1 MAFLWLCLSELCQL
15 TYCTNPIRHLL
26 TDEFLLMLSWAYRC
40 APLCLPF
47 YTVMLMSVS
56 LNTSFTLS
64 VLFGFAIS
72 HHFFLFG
79 KKPKSGPR
87 VLRIPYYLISVV
99 WPVPPVSLENRHC
112 FAVDATRR
120 HVIIGWTLR
129 TKRAIATGSPCVI
142 PSAQWQDLFIASDK
156 LIIVS
161 TS

>member
-1 MAFLWLCLSELCQL
+1 MEFLWLCLSELCQL
-15 TYCTNPIRHLL
+15 TYFTNPIRHLL
-26 TDEFLLMLSWAYRC
+26 IDEFLLMLSWAYRC

-47 YTVMLMSVS
+47 YIVMLMSVS

-87 VLRIPYYLISVV
+87 VLCIPYYLISVV
-99 WPVPPVSLENRHC
+99 WPVPPVLLENRHC
-112 FAVDATRR
+112 FSMDATWR

-129 TKRAIATGSPCVI
+129 TKRAIATGSPLVI
-142 PSAQWQDLFIASDK
+142 PSAHWQDLFTASDK